1 MTDYT
6 VNSDSSYSIIIL
18 KNSEELS
25 KAFCSALKLA
35 VVSNKD
41 KYFNIALSGGSTPK
55 EIFRILSSEY
65 KDTIDWKKVQLFW
78 GDERCVPPENS
89 ESNYCIAKQLLI
101 DNVGLPEQNVF
112 RIKGEEEPS
121 GESIRY
127 ADIIRENVK
136 TENGLPAFDLTMLGV
151 GEDGHTASIFP
162 NQTNLLNSDKICA
175 TAVHPESNQIRVTIT
190 GNVIN
195 NSKRIIFLVSGKS
208 KSEIL
213 KRIFRDKNSSSL
225 PAENIVAK
233 NGTLHWYIDQDAALL
248 LK

>member
-1 MTDYT
+1 MLKIFKDKLELA
-6 VNSDSSYSIIIL
+6 DSFC
-18 KNSEELS
+18 EEL
-25 KAFCSALKLA
+25 LKL
-35 VVSNKD
+35 NKEREVLHL
-41 KYFNIALSGGSTPK
+41 ALSGGNTPK
-55 EIFRILSSEY
+55 IIFQTLAEKY
-65 KDTIDWKKVQLFW
+65 KEKIDWNKILLFW

-89 ESNYCIAKQLLI
+89 ESNYGIAKQLLI

>member
-1 MTDYT
+1 

-55 EIFRILSSEY
+55 QIFRILSSEY
-65 KDTIDWKKVQLFW
+65 KDTIDWKKVRLFW
-78 GDERCVPPENS
+78 GDERCVSPENS
-89 ESNYCIAKQLLI
+89 ESNYGVAKQLLI
-101 DNVGLPEQNVF
+101 DNIGLPEQNVF
-112 RIKGEEEPS
+112 RIKGEEEPF

-127 ADIIRENVK
+127 EGIIKENVNL
-136 TENGLPAFDLTMLGV
+136 ENSLPAFDLTMLGV

-162 NQTNLLNSDKICA
+162 NQINLLYSDKIYA
-175 TAVHPESNQIRVTIT
+175 TAVHPETNQIRVTIT
-190 GNVIN
+190 GKVIN
-195 NSKRIIFLVSGKS
+195 NSKRIFFLVSGKS

-213 KRIFRDKNSSSL
+213 KHIFRDKNSSSL
-225 PAENIVAK
+225 PAKHIVAK
-233 NGTLHWYIDQDAALL
+233 NGTLHWYIDQDAAQFI
-248 LK
+248 K